1 MFTLRGDFK
10 LFSLT
15 GPQREGSGGID
26 CRPIDVNL
34 PISIHIDPPVLS
46 SRGEELKNLVAVI

>member
-1 MFTLRGDFK
+1 MFTLWGDFK

-15 GPQREGSGGID
+15 AHKGKEVGGID

-34 PISIHIDPPVLS
+34 PILIHIDPPVLS
-46 SRGEELKNLVAVI
+46 SREEE

>member
-34 PISIHIDPPVLS
+34 PITIHIDPPVLS
-46 SRGEELKNLVAVI
+46 SREEE